1 MVANPARDQRTP
13 RQSHS
18 SGSYLETGTGG
29 GRKVFVAMAR
39 SLLIFQKAPT
49 ILNPAR
55 FMNNKYISWIRKHP
69 IWTTLIVLFIIS
81 LAVPKTPS
89 APSTPASESAQVQE
103 TETSV
108 SETRDTAVK
117 TSNTQ
122 APSVTKTETPK
133 ATVPAEYRS
142 ALNKAG
148 SYANTMHMSKRGVY
162 DQLTSEYGEKFS
174 VAAAQYAIDNVRAD
188 WNANALVKAKTYQNT
203 MSMSPAAIR
212 DQLVSE
218 HGEKFTQAE
227 ADYAILHLND

>member
-55 FMNNKYISWIRKHP
+55 FMNNKYISWMRKHP
-69 IWTTLIVLFIIS
+69 IWTILGVLFIIG
-81 LAVPKTPS
+81 LVVPKAPS
-89 APSTPASESAQVQE
+89 APSTPAPESAQVEDTQVVAQE
-103 TETSV
+103 PQ
-108 SETRDTAVK
+108 K
-117 TSNTQ
+117 
-122 APSVTKTETPK
+122 PS
-133 ATVPAEYRS
+133 VPAEYKS

-148 SYANTMHMSKRGVY
+148 SYANVMHMSKRGVY

-174 VAAAQYAIDNVRAD
+174 TAAAQYAIDNVKAD
-188 WNANALVKAKTYQNT
+188 WNANALAKAKTYQNT
-203 MSMSPAAIR
+203 MSMSPARIH
-212 DQLVSE
+212 DQLTSE
-218 HGEKFTQAE
+218 FGEKFTQAE